1 MSQNPVT
8 PTPVSTR
15 LSLIAARADK
25 GVIGGDNQLLW
36 RLSGDL
42 KHFKALTLG
51 KPIVMG
57 RKTFDSIGRPLP
69 GRETI
74 VITRDRNWQR
84 ENVLVA
90 HDLAAGLALAKARAL
105 AMGASEVMI
114 AGGAE
119 IYRQTIGI
127 ADYIYLT
134 EVALERPGDAFF
146 PDLDPAHWQKMAH
159 APQTPGPG
167 DEAPYDFI
175 EYARRRL
182 DGTKPIGQDKSS
194 VKD

>member
-1 MSQNPVT
+1 MSLKKMNPH
-8 PTPVSTR
+8 
-15 LSLIAARADK
+15 LSLITARAQK
-25 GVIGGDNQLLW
+25 GVIGGDNKLLW

-51 KPIVMG
+51 KPMVMG

-74 VITRDRNWQR
+74 VITRDRHWQR
-84 ENVLVA
+84 DNVLVA
-90 HDLAAGLALAKARAL
+90 HDLTSGLELAKARAL

-146 PDLDPAHWQKMAH
+146 PDIDPAHWQQVAQ

-167 DEAPYDFI
+167 DEAPYVFI
-175 EYARRRL
+175 EYSRRRL
-182 DGTKPIGQDKSS
+182 DGTNPIGHDKSS
-194 VKD
+194 GND